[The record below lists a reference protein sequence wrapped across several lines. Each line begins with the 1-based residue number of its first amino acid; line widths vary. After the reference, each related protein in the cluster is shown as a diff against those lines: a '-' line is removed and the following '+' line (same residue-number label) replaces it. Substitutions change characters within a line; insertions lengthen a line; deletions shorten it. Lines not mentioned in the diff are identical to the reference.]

1 MMFRPLTDQTRLE
14 SGLVILRVL
23 SHWDSGRS
31 WRLFGSW
38 AIFLH
43 SAGSTRLPQDIDV
56 EVSADEEY
64 WVRDLP
70 VWGQA
75 GKHHQCAAGE
85 PRRIKFSRADGPPV
99 AYWQD
104 VKVIRNSTW
113 LSTETINWVWLG
125 PGRDPGSIV
134 TVDSLEAAQQVG
146 WDSPVS
152 VPCAS
157 LEECLALKWTR
168 ISRVRTGGRR
178 QTRWQDLADPYDVLV
193 LGKAPVSGALLRRW
207 IVALARERGI
217 PSPFVLPSP
226 PLEWLDAWDYHN
238 FRT

>member
-23 SHWDSGRS
+23 SR
-31 WRLFGSW
+31 
-38 AIFLH
+38 
-43 SAGSTRLPQDIDV
+43 
-56 EVSADEEY
+56 
-64 WVRDLP
+64 
-70 VWGQA
+70 
-75 GKHHQCAAGE
+75 
-85 PRRIKFSRADGPPV
+85 
-99 AYWQD
+99 
-104 VKVIRNSTW
+104 
-113 LSTETINWVWLG
+113 
-125 PGRDPGSIV
+125 
-134 TVDSLEAAQQVG
+134 

-178 QTRWQDLADPYDVLV
+178 QTRWQDLADLYDVLV

-238 FRT
+238 FRTRTPRPRPEEAAATLNELFMT